1 MTSEVENDWSNEDA
15 RIVRR
20 DGDLSW
26 IDATVTKASHN
37 VDLNEEGE
45 EEEEK
50 EEGIEVGE
58 GMRKLPHQYQ

>member
-15 RIVRR
+15 RVVRR

-37 VDLNEEGE
+37 VDLK
-45 EEEEK
+45 EEEK
-50 EEGIEVGE
+50 EGMEVGE
-58 GMRKLPHQYQ
+58 GILELPHQYQ

>member
-20 DGDLSW
+20 DDDLSW

-37 VDLNEEGE
+37 VDLKE

-50 EEGIEVGE
+50 EKEGSWRG
-58 GMRKLPHQYQ
+58 YA

>member
-1 MTSEVENDWSNEDA
+1 MTSEVENDRSNEDA

-37 VDLNEEGE
+37 VDLNEE
-45 EEEEK
+45 EK

-58 GMRKLPHQYQ
+58 GTRKLPHQYQ

>member
-37 VDLNEEGE
+37 VDLNEE
-45 EEEEK
+45 EK

>member
-20 DGDLSW
+20 DDDLSW

-37 VDLNEEGE
+37 VDLN
-45 EEEEK
+45 EEEK

>member
-1 MTSEVENDWSNEDA
+1 MTSEVENDRSNEDA

-37 VDLNEEGE
+37 VDLNEE
-45 EEEEK
+45 EK

>member
-26 IDATVTKASHN
+26 IDATVTKA
-37 VDLNEEGE
+37 
-45 EEEEK
+45 
-50 EEGIEVGE
+50 
-58 GMRKLPHQYQ
+58 